1 MYLEVVKMKETMGV
15 VLETDA
21 ATAKVKINR
30 HGECSNCGACPGD
43 SAMVID
49 VRNKICAKP
58 GQRVIINMPEDN
70 MLKAAFVVYLIPLI
84 AAVIGYSVGVAIST
98 AVGINSTFT
107 EVLFSFLFVAVS
119 IVNIKSF
126 DKSAKNGKLSQPE
139 IVRICA

>member
-1 MYLEVVKMKETMGV
+1 MKETMGV

-21 ATAKVKINR
+21 STAKVKINR

-43 SAMVID
+43 SAMIID

-58 GQRVIINMPEDN
+58 GQRVIINMPEAN
-70 MLKAAFVVYLIPLI
+70 MLKAAFVVYLMPLI
-84 AAVIGYSVGVAIST
+84 AAVIGYSAGAAIST
-98 AVGINSTFT
+98 AAGINSTFM
-107 EVLFSFLFVAVS
+107 EILFSIIFITVS

-126 DKSAKNGKLSQPE
+126 DKSAKSGKLSQPE

>member
-1 MYLEVVKMKETMGV
+1 MKETIGV

-49 VRNKICAKP
+49 VSNKICAKP
-58 GQRVIINMPEDN
+58 GQRVIINMPENN
-70 MLKAAFVVYLIPLI
+70 MLKAAFAVYLMPLI
-84 AAVIGYSVGVAIST
+84 AAIIGFSAGTVIST
-98 AVGINSTFT
+98 AAGINSTFMQILMT
-107 EVLFSFLFVAVS
+107 VIFVTVS

>member
-1 MYLEVVKMKETMGV
+1 MKETIGV
-15 VLETDA
+15 VLETDT

-70 MLKAAFVVYLIPLI
+70 MLKAAFVVYLMPLI
-84 AAVIGYSVGVAIST
+84 AAVIGYSAGAVIST
-98 AVGINSTFT
+98 AAGINSTFT
-107 EVLFSFLFVAVS
+107 EILFSIIFTAVS
-119 IVNIKSF
+119 IVNIKKF
-126 DKSAKNGKLSQPE
+126 DKSARNGKLSQPE